1 MDANAVVEVQDIGQF
16 TVVAIKYFISDKGKS
31 GDSRVEKP
39 GREQF
44 DQVFKAWHYQGSDG
58 VMLGISLWNGLR
70 EMEHPIYDI
79 PAKNICPASGH

>member
-1 MDANAVVEVQDIGQF
+1 M
-16 TVVAIKYFISDKGKS
+16 
-31 GDSRVEKP
+31 EKP

-58 VMLGISLWNGLR
+58 VMLGASLRNGLR

-79 PAKNICPASGH
+79 SAKNICPASGHSEI